1 MSSIMPIQQSLSS
14 KQDSALR
21 ISAAALVINL
31 LFIIFLADRSKDA

>member
-1 MSSIMPIQQSLSS
+1 MPIQQSLSI

-21 ISAAALVINL
+21 ISAAAFVISL